1 MMTEWD
7 PWSPQATLVTF
18 DENGNPSGV
27 PRSDTPTD
35 LTPEEWLKLRPRRH
49 RDWGP
54 LLEPDTLAPA
64 TLFNPGN
71 KRPDTAREN
80 DPKPVVSSPTLA
92 LRLLRMSVGWTERV
106 TEEHFQAALRAT
118 DRESR
123 HRTVLAAWLLETTVQ
138 TVAQWRA
145 RGLILTLRPSGV
157 TVTDRAGAS
166 ENGPFE
172 EPNGIDSA
180 TMRRILDDT
189 GVRIEQATFGRRAA
203 LAAIQAMPDQSK
215 MLRLM
220 IGDGGLDM
228 WSTATETIGPND
240 QPQAHLGTETG
251 ERTHGPFGASRQ
263 HLLEALRTLQA
274 RELTIK
280 LQPGRKTPLRLE
292 SPDTGET
299 LLIML
304 AALQ

>member
-1 MMTEWD
+1 MTTTTAETSRPTRPD
-7 PWSPQATLVTF
+7 SIAVTF
-18 DENGNPSGV
+18 EDAHQLQKAMAAAQPIVTSTNGGSRLNSCRLVVERGRGEVLATDGHRMLRVTVDEVRTS
-27 PRSDTPTD
+27 
-35 LTPEEWLKLRPRRH
+35 
-49 RDWGP
+49 
-54 LLEPDTLAPA
+54 EPVV
-64 TLFNPGN
+64 
-71 KRPDTAREN
+71 DTAV
-80 DPKPVVSSPTLA
+80 PVPI
-92 LRLLRMSVGWTERV
+92 
-106 TEEHFQAALRAT
+106 
-118 DRESR
+118 
-123 HRTVLAAWLLETTVQ
+123 VQ
-138 TVAQWRA
+138 TIAQWRA
-145 RGLILTLRPSGV
+145 RGLIVTLRPSGV

-166 ENGPFE
+166 ENGPFA
-172 EPNGIDSA
+172 EPNGFDSA
-180 TMRRILDDT
+180 IMRRILDDT

-203 LAAIQAMPDQSK
+203 LAAIRAMPDQSK

-228 WSTATETIGPND
+228 WATATETIGPND
-240 QPQAHLGTETG
+240 QPHAHQGTETG